1 VRETELQVTRILTVD
16 DSRAVRMLVKKALTD
31 MAFDIDEAEDGEKG
45 LAAVEQN
52 QPDLI
57 LLDVTIPV
65 LVGLGVLERL
75 RTRGIPTPVILLTAE
90 SGTSVIGPML
100 KQGGI
105 CEYIVKPFK
114 PEQLRA
120 KVIEA
125 LQKSGTVPM
134 PATPKQ
140 SSGEGGFQQV
150 GKTFVDV
157 LVIDDMENVSKK
169 LKTMLPERL
178 TFNSCA
184 DRGSALGMCRE
195 RVYRTVVLDTDIPDV
210 DSMELLRELRIL
222 QPTAAFI
229 ALVMKAEKNPHQL
242 VSGTGFAGFLFK
254 PFDPRQVEEFI
265 AAYFESQDL
274 LEVDGNV
281 LRPAAYR
288 GAEGAADGYFKRL
301 QQAAIEAAQE
311 AAAACHDRL
320 IIDLCNLSPS
330 PKLQKFLVRVTAQ
343 CTEAG
348 LELRVV
354 GGAEMAKLLKQ
365 LVETAEIPV
374 VESVEAA
381 RAA

>member
-1 VRETELQVTRILTVD
+1 
-16 DSRAVRMLVKKALTD
+16 MLVKKALAD

-45 LAAVEQN
+45 LVAVEQV

-57 LLDVTIPV
+57 LLDVTMPV
-65 LVGLGVLERL
+65 LDGPGMLERL
-75 RTRGIPTPVILLTAE
+75 RQRGVPTPVILLTAE

-125 LQKSGTVPM
+125 LQKSGAAPM
-134 PATPKQ
+134 PAAPRQ
-140 SSGEGGFQQV
+140 QPAEGAFAQA

-178 TFNSCA
+178 TFNACN
-184 DRGSALGMCRE
+184 DRGSALVMCRE
-195 RVYRTVVLDTDIPDV
+195 RVYRTVVLDTEIPDV

-229 ALVMKAEKNPHQL
+229 ALVMKSEKNPHAL
-242 VSGTGFAGFLFK
+242 VTGGGFAGFLSK
-254 PFDPRQVEEFI
+254 PFDPRQIEEFV

-281 LRPAAYR
+281 MKPAAYR
-288 GAEGAADGYFKRL
+288 GSENAADGFYKRL
-301 QQAAIEAAQE
+301 QTMLTEAIQE
-311 AAAACHDRL
+311 AAAACHDRVIL
-320 IIDLCNLSPS
+320 DLSNLSAS
-330 PKLQKFLVRVTAQ
+330 TKLQKFLVRVTKE
-343 CTEAG
+343 CTDAG

-354 GGAEMAKLLKQ
+354 AGAEVAKLLKQ
-365 LVETAEIPV
+365 LVETAEVPV
-374 VESVEAA
+374 AETVEAA

>member
-1 VRETELQVTRILTVD
+1 VARILTVD
-16 DSRAVRMLVKKALTD
+16 DSRAVRMLVKKALVD

-45 LAAVEQN
+45 LAAVEQT

-57 LLDVTIPV
+57 LLDVTMPV
-65 LVGLGVLERL
+65 LDGPGMLEKLRSRGV
-75 RTRGIPTPVILLTAE
+75 PTPVILLTAE

-125 LQKSGTVPM
+125 LQKSGAA
-134 PATPKQ
+134 PAAFAPKLQQ
-140 SSGEGGFQQV
+140 SGDGSFQPV

-169 LKTMLPERL
+169 LRTMLPDRL

-184 DRGSALGMCRE
+184 DRGSSLAMCRE

-210 DSMELLRELRIL
+210 DSTELLRELRIL

-229 ALVMKAEKNPHQL
+229 ALVMKSEKNPHSL
-242 VSGTGFAGFLFK
+242 VSPGGFAGFLSK
-254 PFDPRQVEEFI
+254 PFDPRQVEEFVS
-265 AAYFESQDL
+265 AYFESQDL
-274 LEVDGNV
+274 LEVEGNV
-281 LRPAAYR
+281 LRPAPHR
-288 GAEGAADGYFKRL
+288 GQEAASDGYYRRL
-301 QQAAIEAAQE
+301 QQMVIEAVLE
-311 AAAACHDRL
+311 AAAACHDRVIL
-320 IIDLCNLSPS
+320 DLGNLSAS
-330 PKLQKFLVRVTAQ
+330 PRLQKFIVRIKAQ

-348 LELRVV
+348 LDLRIVA
-354 GGAEMAKLLKQ
+354 GAEVAKLLKQ

-374 VESVEAA
+374 VETLAAA

>member
-1 VRETELQVTRILTVD
+1 
-16 DSRAVRMLVKKALTD
+16 
-31 MAFDIDEAEDGEKG
+31 
-45 LAAVEQN
+45 
-52 QPDLI
+52 
-57 LLDVTIPV
+57 
-65 LVGLGVLERL
+65 
-75 RTRGIPTPVILLTAE
+75 VILLTAE

-125 LQKSGTVPM
+125 LQKNGTVPM
-134 PATPKQ
+134 PAAPKQ
-140 SSGEGGFQQV
+140 VSGDGTGFQQA

-169 LKTMLPERL
+169 LKTLLPERL
-178 TFNSCA
+178 TFNSAA
-184 DRGSALGMCRE
+184 DRGSALNMCRE

-210 DSMELLRELRIL
+210 DSVELFRELRIL

-229 ALVMKAEKNPHQL
+229 ALVMKSEKNPHQL
-242 VSGTGFAGFLFK
+242 VSSAGFAGFLVK
-254 PFDPRQVEEFI
+254 PFDPRQVDEFI

-274 LEVDGNV
+274 LEIDGNV

-288 GAEGAADGYFKRL
+288 GLETAADGYFKRL

-320 IIDLCNLSPS
+320 ILDLCNLSPG

-343 CTEAG
+343 CHEVG

>member
-1 VRETELQVTRILTVD
+1 
-16 DSRAVRMLVKKALTD
+16 MLVKKALAD

-45 LAAVEQN
+45 LVAVEQT

-57 LLDVTIPV
+57 LLDVTMPV
-65 LVGLGVLERL
+65 LDGPGMLERL
-75 RTRGIPTPVILLTAE
+75 RSRGVPTPVILLTAE

-125 LQKSGTVPM
+125 LQKSGAA
-134 PATPKQ
+134 PAPAAPKPQ
-140 SSGEGGFQQV
+140 ASAEGGFQQV

-157 LVIDDMENVSKK
+157 LVIDDMDNVSKK

-184 DRGSALGMCRE
+184 DRGSALALCRE
-195 RVYRTVVLDTDIPDV
+195 RVYRAVVLDTDIPDV

-229 ALVMKAEKNPHQL
+229 ALVMKAEKNPHAL
-242 VSGTGFAGFLFK
+242 VSSGGFAGFMFK
-254 PFDPRQVEEFI
+254 PFDPRQVEEFV

-281 LRPAAYR
+281 LKPAAYK
-288 GAEGAADGYFKRL
+288 GPDSASDGYYRRL
-301 QQAAIEAAQE
+301 QTMASEAAQS

-320 IIDLCNLSPS
+320 ILDLSNLTPS

-343 CTEAG
+343 CTEVG

-354 GGAEMAKLLKQ
+354 AGPEVAKLLKQ

-374 VESVEAA
+374 VETVEAA

>member
-1 VRETELQVTRILTVD
+1 VARILTVD
-16 DSRAVRMLVKKALTD
+16 DSRAVRMLVKKALAD

-45 LAAVEQN
+45 LVAVEQT

-57 LLDVTIPV
+57 LLDVTMPV
-65 LVGLGVLERL
+65 LDGPGMLERL
-75 RTRGIPTPVILLTAE
+75 RSRGVPTPVILLTAE

-125 LQKSGTVPM
+125 LQKSGAAPA
-134 PATPKQ
+134 PATPKRNP
-140 SSGEGGFQQV
+140 GGDGSFQQV

-169 LKTMLPERL
+169 LRTMLPERL

-184 DRGSALGMCRE
+184 DRGSALSMCRE

-229 ALVMKAEKNPHQL
+229 ALVMKAEKNPHSL
-242 VSGTGFAGFLFK
+242 VTNGGFAGFLNK
-254 PFDPRQVEEFI
+254 PFDPRQVEEFV

-281 LRPAAYR
+281 LRPSTYR
-288 GAEGAADGYFKRL
+288 GPESAVDTYYRRL
-301 QQAAIEAAQE
+301 QQMVNEALQE
-311 AAAACHDRL
+311 AAAACHDRV
-320 IIDLCNLSPS
+320 IFDLSTLTAS

-343 CTEAG
+343 CTEVG

-354 GGAEMAKLLKQ
+354 GGPEVAKLLKQ

-374 VESVEAA
+374 VETVEAA

>member
-1 VRETELQVTRILTVD
+1 
-16 DSRAVRMLVKKALTD
+16 MLVKKALAD

-45 LAAVEQN
+45 LAAVEQT

-57 LLDVTIPV
+57 LLDVTMPV
-65 LVGLGVLERL
+65 LDGPGMLERL
-75 RTRGIPTPVILLTAE
+75 RSRGVPTPVILLTAE

-125 LQKSGTVPM
+125 LQKSGAAPM
-134 PATPKQ
+134 AAPPKHQ
-140 SSGEGGFQQV
+140 ASEGGFQQV

-157 LVIDDMENVSKK
+157 LVIDDMENVSKR
-169 LKTMLPERL
+169 LRTMLPERL

-184 DRGSALGMCRE
+184 DRGSALAMCRE

-229 ALVMKAEKNPHQL
+229 ALVMKTEKNPHSL
-242 VSGTGFAGFLFK
+242 VSNGGFAGFLSK
-254 PFDPRQVEEFI
+254 PFDPRQVEEFV

-281 LRPAAYR
+281 LRPAAPR
-288 GAEGAADGYFKRL
+288 GAESAADGYYRRL
-301 QQAAIEAAQE
+301 QQMMTDAIQE
-311 AAAACHDRL
+311 AAAACHDRVIL
-320 IIDLCNLSPS
+320 DLSNLSAS
-330 PKLQKFLVRVTAQ
+330 QKLQKFLVRVTSQ
-343 CTEAG
+343 CTEVG
-348 LELRVV
+348 LELRIVA
-354 GGAEMAKLLKQ
+354 GAEVAKLLKQ

-374 VESVEAA
+374 AETVEAA

>member
-1 VRETELQVTRILTVD
+1 
-16 DSRAVRMLVKKALTD
+16 MLVKKALAD

-45 LAAVEQN
+45 LAAVEQT

-57 LLDVTIPV
+57 LLDVTMPV
-65 LVGLGVLERL
+65 LDGPGMLERL
-75 RTRGIPTPVILLTAE
+75 RSRGVPTPVILLTAE

-125 LQKSGTVPM
+125 LQKSGAA
-134 PATPKQ
+134 PAPAAPKQ
-140 SSGEGGFQQV
+140 QAAGEGGFQQV

-157 LVIDDMENVSKK
+157 LVVDDMDNVSKK

-184 DRGSALGMCRE
+184 DRGSALSMCRE
-195 RVYRTVVLDTDIPDV
+195 RVYRAVVLDMDIPDV

-242 VSGTGFAGFLFK
+242 VSSGGFAGFMFK
-254 PFDPRQVEEFI
+254 PFDPRQVEEFV

-281 LRPAAYR
+281 LKPAAYK
-288 GAEGAADGYFKRL
+288 GAESASDGFYRRL
-301 QQAAIEAAQE
+301 QTMANEAAQS

-320 IIDLCNLSPS
+320 ILDLSNLSAS
-330 PKLQKFLVRVTAQ
+330 PKLQKFLVRLTAQ
-343 CTEAG
+343 CTEVG

-354 GGAEMAKLLKQ
+354 AGPEVAKLLKQ

-374 VESVEAA
+374 AETVEAA

>member
-1 VRETELQVTRILTVD
+1 
-16 DSRAVRMLVKKALTD
+16 MLVKKALAD

-45 LAAVEQN
+45 LTAVEQT

-57 LLDVTIPV
+57 LLDVTMPV
-65 LVGLGVLERL
+65 LDGPGMLERL
-75 RTRGIPTPVILLTAE
+75 RSRGVPTPVILLTAE

-125 LQKSGTVPM
+125 LQKSGAAPM
-134 PATPKQ
+134 AAPKPQ
-140 SSGEGGFQQV
+140 SNGSGEGTFVQI

-157 LVIDDMENVSKK
+157 LVVDDMENVSKK

-184 DRGSALGMCRE
+184 DRGSALSMCRE

-229 ALVMKAEKNPHQL
+229 ALVMKAEKNPHSL
-242 VSGTGFAGFLFK
+242 VSTGGFAGFLCK
-254 PFDPRQVEEFI
+254 PFDPRQVEEFV

-281 LRPAAYR
+281 LKPAPYR
-288 GAEGAADGYFKRL
+288 GPDTAADGYYRRL
-301 QQAAIEAAQE
+301 QTMAIEAAQE

-320 IIDLCNLSPS
+320 ILDLSNVAASQ
-330 PKLQKFLVRVTAQ
+330 KLQKFLVRITAQ
-343 CTEAG
+343 CSEVG

-354 GGAEMAKLLKQ
+354 AGPEVAKLLKQ
-365 LVETAEIPV
+365 LVETADIPV
-374 VESVEAA
+374 VETVEAA